1 MKASRLL
8 SLLLLLQT
16 RQRVTTAELAERLEV
31 SRRAILRDVE
41 ALQASGVPV
50 YAERGRHGGV
60 VLLPGARLN
69 ASHLDP
75 LELDVLALTGLD
87 DRQRASLG
95 LADITTLTER
105 KLDARRRNA
114 PETGGVVPL
123 RSVVVTDN
131 RPWTGEEPGGTEPAA
146 LVDALRAGSRLRIEY
161 RRSGERATSTSVVDP
176 YGIASKAGRWY
187 LVADHDG
194 TPRLFALTRLAAFA
208 ALPTPA
214 AHRDGVTLDGVW
226 AELRDR
232 VERPGTVA
240 FEVRLRRTRVDLARR
255 ILGTRLVDVRD
266 DDDEW
271 SLATVRADHP
281 EAVRQLLQ
289 FGDHIE
295 VLAPES
301 ARRRVVDLAHDL
313 AARHAASGEGT
324 AGRDLPRSGA
334 GPARTGAPV
343 TRSAEPSA

>member
-31 SRRAILRDVE
+31 SRRTILRDVE

-161 RRSGERATSTSVVDP
+161 RRSGERATPTSVVDP

-240 FEVRLRRTRVDLARR
+240 FEVRLRRTRLDLARR

-281 EAVRQLLQ
+281 RPCASSCSSATTSRCSHPNPHADASSTSRTTSPRATRHR
-289 FGDHIE
+289 GR
-295 VLAPES
+295 
-301 ARRRVVDLAHDL
+301 ARRD
-313 AARHAASGEGT
+313 GT
-324 AGRDLPRSGA
+324 SRGPGPGPR
-334 GPARTGAPV
+334 GPGHR
-343 TRSAEPSA
+343 